1 MKLCRVDVC
10 ETVRCFLYGARL
22 GQIARK
28 AISVLGLFLTGIRH
42 VGRDIHQASDRW
54 IVARFGDD
62 RSPIAMGDKNAW
74 SILKSKCALRSGHV
88 FFKGRLR
95 LLDDADVVTII
106 DKNVVDAFPAGTIC
120 PSSMHQNNILDAT
133 LGSLR

>member
-42 VGRDIHQASDRW
+42 VGRDIHQADDRW
-54 IVARFGDD
+54 IVARFGNDG
-62 RSPIAMGDKNAW
+62 SSIAMGDKNAW
-74 SILKSKCALRSGHV
+74 SILQSEDTFGGGNIV
-88 FFKGRLR
+88 FKGRFG
-95 LLDDADVVTII
+95 LLNDAYLETVFDKDVV
-106 DKNVVDAFPAGTIC
+106 NAFPAGTIC